1 MSTLNGSEFKEQ
13 KGGDAVLPKEAGTST
28 GGNPSATAAKT
39 VGGSHKKDGQMGGS
53 HTAKTNS
60 QMGGKKRKSTRKSR
74 KHHRKSGKKSMMK
87 SMKKMMGKMWK

>member
-1 MSTLNGSEFKEQ
+1 MSPLNGSEFNEQ
-13 KGGDAVLPKEAGTST
+13 KGGEAVLPKEMGTST

-39 VGGSHKKDGQMGGS
+39 VGGNPDKIVGGS
-53 HTAKTNS
+53 YHMKVDHK
-60 QMGGKKRKSTRKSR
+60 QMGGKKRKSARKSR